1 MDGVKLTSL
10 KIINNS
16 KGDIFHAI
24 KSSSDGF
31 SKFGE
36 AYFSEIKFNKI
47 KGWKMHK
54 EMTLNLVVVVGKVQ
68 FVVYDGKSFFSTIL
82 SKDNYYRLTVEPK
95 LWVAFKGLSKN
106 MNLVLNIANIQ
117 HDPRESVNKELFEI
131 EYDW

>member
-10 KIINNS
+10 KIINNP
-16 KGDIFHAI
+16 KGDIFHII
-24 KSSSDGF
+24 KSSSEGF

-54 EMTLNLVVVVGKVQ
+54 EMVLNLIVVVGKVQ
-68 FVVYDGKSFFSTIL
+68 FVVYDGESFFTTIL
-82 SKDNYYRLTVEPK
+82 SKNNYKRLTIEPN

-106 MNLVLNIANIQ
+106 SNIVLNIANIQ
-117 HDPRESVNKELFEI
+117 HNPMESINKELFEI
-131 EYDW
+131 KYDW

>member
-117 HDPRESVNKELFEI
+117 HDPSESVNKELFEI